1 MKVSAEKVR
10 AQIAAI
16 LSAWGMDADLVRT
29 TTEVMLETDLAGI
42 DSHGISMLMMYEK
55 LRTAGRL
62 NLKAKPVIVRENAV
76 TALVDA
82 DAGLGHPAG
91 VMGMELAI
99 EKAQAMGVGAVSV
112 FNSHHFGAAGYY
124 ATLAADQGL
133 IGMVTSSAR
142 TICVVPTRAA
152 VPVLGTN
159 PIAFAAPARRN
170 RSFLLDIATST
181 VAANKVKVYELN
193 QESLP
198 PGWVTDKHGAPIT
211 DAALARD
218 TLFKGEGGGLTPVG
232 GTADMRSHKG
242 YGLGVMAQILSAT
255 LSGAS
260 FRPVQAK
267 TQGADEPDNVG
278 HFFLALD
285 PKMFRPE
292 GAFEDDLDTVIDVL
306 HQTAPV
312 DPALPVLVAGDP
324 EAEERKLRLREGIPI
339 PAALAEQISA
349 ICGRCGVPFVLEP
362 LVLEPLVLE
371 PISAASAPAS

>member
-1 MKVSAEKVR
+1 MKVSAERVR
-10 AQIAAI
+10 QQITAI
-16 LSAWGMDADLVRT
+16 LTAWGMDADLVRS
-29 TTEVMLETDLAGI
+29 TTEVMVETDLAGI
-42 DSHGISMLMMYEK
+42 DSHGIQMLMLYEE
-55 LRTAGRL
+55 LRSAGRL
-62 NLKAKPVIVRENAV
+62 NLQAHPAVVREGPV

-99 EKAQAMGVGAVSV
+99 KKAQSMGVGVVSV

-124 ATLAADQGL
+124 AAMAANQGL
-133 IGMVTSSAR
+133 IGLVTSSAR

-152 VPVLGTN
+152 MPVLGTN

-170 RSFLLDIATST
+170 RPFILDIATST

-193 QESLP
+193 HKPLP
-198 PGWVTDKHGAPIT
+198 PGWVQDEHGAPVT
-211 DAALARD
+211 DAALARE
-218 TLFKGEGGGLTPVG
+218 TIFKREGGGLTPIG
-232 GTADMRSHKG
+232 GTAEMRGHKG
-242 YGLGVMAQILSAT
+242 YGLGVLAQILSAT

-260 FRPVQAK
+260 FGPIRVK

-292 GAFEDDLDTVIDVL
+292 GAFEDDLDAVIDVL
-306 HQTAPV
+306 HQTPPA

-324 EAEERKLRLREGIPI
+324 EAEERELRLRVGIPLPQTLTDKI
-339 PAALAEQISA
+339 RA
-349 ICGRCGVPFVLEP
+349 ICQRCGVPFVLEP
-362 LVLEPLVLE
+362 
-371 PISAASAPAS
+371 ISGQPCE